1 MMRYERLIARR
12 YLRSKRQLRFIN
24 IIMTVSVVGIT
35 VGVAALLVVLSV
47 FNGFNSVVTNVL
59 VGFDP
64 HIRIEPQR
72 GRSLEVPESLLRL
85 VVADPRVAAAS
96 PYIASKALLITPRIN
111 RVVTVK
117 GVVDS
122 TIDGVSG
129 VKKSIVLGA
138 FRFND
143 TPERG
148 GIVLGLALAD
158 RLGTM
163 VGTEITIVSPVGVD
177 AMMTQFGQPLMRKCI
192 VAGIYDSRNKD
203 YDAHYAFIS
212 LESARQLFQ
221 YLDSYS
227 GIEMRL
233 HSLDDAEAVKEGLQQ
248 RLGEDYAVSTWY
260 DLHRD
265 LYSVM
270 KIERWTAYIILC
282 LIVGVATFNV
292 LGSLTMGV
300 IEKRR
305 DIGVLKALGATRTS
319 ITRIFMFEGILVGMI
334 GTVAGVL
341 LGLVV
346 CYLQI
351 QYQLFPLDP
360 TVYIIPAIPVEL
372 RWTDFVAVILA
383 SMTLST
389 LASLYPARRAARLLP
404 VDAIRWE

>member
-1 MMRYERLIARR
+1 MGYERFIAQR

-24 IIMTVSVVGIT
+24 IIMMVSVTGIT
-35 VGVAALLVVLSV
+35 VGVAALTIVLSV

-64 HIRIEPQR
+64 HIRIEAAR
-72 GRSLEVPESLLRL
+72 GRGMLMTDSLLMGL
-85 VVADPRVAAAS
+85 KADPRIAAAA
-96 PYIASKALLITPRIN
+96 PYIASKALLLTPHVN
-111 RVVTVK
+111 RVVLVK

-122 TIDGVSG
+122 TIDLVSG
-129 VKKSIVLGA
+129 VKKRIVLGR
-138 FRFND
+138 FRLRD
-143 TPERG
+143 TPESG
-148 GIVLGLALAD
+148 GVVLGLALAD

-163 VGTEITIVSPVGVD
+163 VGSELTIVSPVGVD
-177 AMMTQFGQPLMRKCI
+177 AMMTQFGEPLTRKCT
-192 VAGIYDSRNKD
+192 VAGIYDSNNKD

-221 YLDSYS
+221 YGESYS
-227 GIEMRL
+227 GIEIRL
-233 HSLDDAEAVKEGLQQ
+233 HDLEEADNVKHSLQARMGDG
-248 RLGEDYAVSTWY
+248 YTVSTWY

-292 LGSLTMGV
+292 LGSLTMGI

-305 DIGVLKALGATRTS
+305 DIGILKALGATRTS
-319 ITRIFMFEGILVGMI
+319 IVRIFMFEGLLVGLL
-334 GTVAGVL
+334 GTAAGVL
-341 LGLVV
+341 IGVVV
-346 CYLQI
+346 CLLQI
-351 QYQLFPLDP
+351 RYSLFPLDP

-372 RWTDFVAVILA
+372 RWTDFVAVVLA

-404 VDAIRWE
+404 VDSIRWE

>member
-1 MMRYERLIARR
+1 MGYERLIAQR

-24 IIMTVSVVGIT
+24 IIMMVSVTGIT
-35 VGVAALLVVLSV
+35 VGVAALTIVLSV

-64 HIRIEPQR
+64 HIRIEAAR
-72 GRSLEVPESLLRL
+72 GRGMQLTDSLLGGLR
-85 VVADPRVAAAS
+85 ADPRIAAAA
-96 PYIASKALLITPRIN
+96 PYIASKALLLTPHVN
-111 RVVTVK
+111 RVVLVK

-122 TIDGVSG
+122 TIDLVSG
-129 VKKSIVLGA
+129 VKNRIVLGA
-138 FRFND
+138 FRLRD
-143 TPERG
+143 TPEAG
-148 GIVLGLALAD
+148 GVVLGLALAD

-163 VGTEITIVSPVGVD
+163 VGSELTIVSPVGVD
-177 AMMTQFGQPLMRKCI
+177 AMMTQFGEPLARRCT
-192 VAGIYDSRNKD
+192 VAGIYDSNNKD

-221 YLDSYS
+221 YGDRYS
-227 GIEMRL
+227 GIEVRL
-233 HSLDDAEAVKEGLQQ
+233 HDLEDADNVKHSLQA
-248 RLGEDYAVSTWY
+248 RLGGGYTVSTWY

-292 LGSLTMGV
+292 LGSLTMGI

-305 DIGVLKALGATRTS
+305 DIGILKALGATRTS
-319 ITRIFMFEGILVGMI
+319 IIRIFMFEGILVGML
-334 GTVAGVL
+334 GTAAGVL
-341 LGLVV
+341 IGVVV
-346 CYLQI
+346 CLLQI
-351 QYQLFPLDP
+351 RYSLFPLDP

-372 RWTDFVAVILA
+372 RWTDFVAVVLA

-404 VDAIRWE
+404 VDSIRWE

>member
-1 MMRYERLIARR
+1 MGYERFIARR

-24 IIMTVSVVGIT
+24 IIMLVSFIGIT
-35 VGVAALLVVLSV
+35 VGVAALVIVLAV
-47 FNGFNSVVTNVL
+47 FNGFNSVVTEVL

-64 HIRIEPQR
+64 HVRIEPAR
-72 GRSLEVPESLLRL
+72 GKGLQVPDSLLRA
-85 VVADPRVAAAS
+85 VAADPRVAAAA
-96 PYIASKALLITPRIN
+96 PYIASKALLMTPRVN
-111 RVVTVK
+111 RVVLVK

-129 VKKSIVLGA
+129 VKQSTVLGS
-138 FRFND
+138 FRFED
-143 TPERG
+143 TPESG
-148 GIVLGLALAD
+148 GIVLGMALAD

-163 VGTEITIVSPVGVD
+163 VGTAVTVVSPVGVD
-177 AMMTQFGQPLMRKCI
+177 AMMTQFGQPLTRKCT

-212 LESARQLFQ
+212 LESARLLFQ
-221 YLDSYS
+221 YKNAYS
-227 GIEMRL
+227 GIELRL
-233 HSLDDAEAVKEGLQQ
+233 HALNDAEAVKASLQEQ
-248 RLGEDYAVSTWY
+248 LGPSYRISTWY

-305 DIGVLKALGATRTS
+305 DIGVLKALGATGSS
-319 ITRIFMFEGILVGMI
+319 ITRIFMFEGLLVGAL
-334 GTVAGVL
+334 GTAAGVAI
-341 LGLVV
+341 GIIV
-346 CYLQI
+346 CELQI
-351 QYQLFPLDP
+351 HFSLFPLDP
-360 TVYIIPAIPVEL
+360 SVYIIPAIPVEM
-372 RWTDFVAVILA
+372 RWIDILAVVAA

-404 VDAIRWE
+404 VEAIRWE

>member
-1 MMRYERLIARR
+1 MGYERFIAQR

-24 IIMTVSVVGIT
+24 IIMIVSITGIT
-35 VGVAALLVVLSV
+35 VGVAALTIVLSV

-64 HIRIEPQR
+64 HIRIEASR
-72 GRSLEVPESLLRL
+72 GRAMQMTDSLLRQ
-85 VVADPRVAAAS
+85 VEADPRIAAAA
-96 PYIASKALLITPRIN
+96 PYIASKALLLTPRVN
-111 RVVTVK
+111 RVVLVK

-122 TIDGVSG
+122 TIDMVSG
-129 VKKSIVLGA
+129 VKKRIVLGG
-138 FRFND
+138 FRLRD
-143 TPERG
+143 TPESG
-148 GIVLGLALAD
+148 GVVLGLALAD

-163 VGTEITIVSPVGVD
+163 VGSELTIVSPVGVD
-177 AMMTQFGQPLMRKCI
+177 AMMTQFGEPLTRRCT
-192 VAGIYDSRNKD
+192 VEGIYDSNNKD

-212 LESARQLFQ
+212 IESARRLFQ
-221 YLDSYS
+221 YGDRYS
-227 GIEMRL
+227 GIEIRL
-233 HSLDDAEAVKEGLQQ
+233 HDLEESDNVKYSLQK
-248 RLGEDYAVSTWY
+248 RLGDGYTVSTWY

-319 ITRIFMFEGILVGMI
+319 IIRIFMFEGILVGLL
-334 GTVAGVL
+334 GTAAGVL
-341 LGLVV
+341 IGVAV
-346 CYLQI
+346 CLLQK
-351 QYQLFPLDP
+351 QYSLFPLDP

-372 RWTDFVAVILA
+372 RWSDFFAVVLA

-404 VDAIRWE
+404 VDSIRWE

>member
-1 MMRYERLIARR
+1 MGYERFIAQR

-24 IIMTVSVVGIT
+24 IIMIVSVTGIT
-35 VGVAALLVVLSV
+35 VGVAALTIVLSV

-64 HIRIEPQR
+64 HIRIEAAR
-72 GRSLEVPESLLRL
+72 GRGMLMTDSLLMGL
-85 VVADPRVAAAS
+85 KADPRIAAAA
-96 PYIASKALLITPRIN
+96 PYIASKALLLTPHVN
-111 RVVTVK
+111 RVVLVK

-122 TIDGVSG
+122 TIDLVSG
-129 VKKSIVLGA
+129 VKKRIVLGG
-138 FRFND
+138 FRLRD
-143 TPERG
+143 TPESG
-148 GIVLGLALAD
+148 GVVLGLALAD

-163 VGTEITIVSPVGVD
+163 VGSELTIVSPVCVD
-177 AMMTQFGQPLMRKCI
+177 AMMTQFVEPLTRKCT
-192 VAGIYDSRNKD
+192 VAGIYDSNNKD

-221 YLDSYS
+221 YGESYS
-227 GIEMRL
+227 GIEIRL
-233 HSLDDAEAVKEGLQQ
+233 HDLEEADNVKHSLQS
-248 RLGEDYAVSTWY
+248 RLGDGYTVSTWY

-292 LGSLTMGV
+292 LGSLTMGI

-305 DIGVLKALGATRTS
+305 DIGILKSLGATRTS
-319 ITRIFMFEGILVGMI
+319 IVRIFMFEGLLVGLL
-334 GTVAGVL
+334 GTAAGVL
-341 LGLVV
+341 IGVVV
-346 CYLQI
+346 CLLQI
-351 QYQLFPLDP
+351 RYSLFPLDP

-372 RWTDFVAVILA
+372 RWTDFVAVVLA

-404 VDAIRWE
+404 VDSIRWE